1 MTEVVITKTTV
12 VTSAN
17 TAAGGVVTNPPSR
30 EVVVVAGIPGP
41 PGQPAVGALLASNK
55 LAELATSSETQ
66 EAAQKN
72 LGLGLT
78 DPLAYYILAKA

>member
-1 MTEVVITKTTV
+1 MTEVVTTKTTV

-17 TAAGGVVTNPPSR
+17 IAARGVVTNPSSR
-30 EVVVVAGIPGP
+30 EVVVVSGIPGP
-41 PGQPAVGALLASNK
+41 PGQPAVGSLLAANK

-66 EAAQKN
+66 EAAQQN

>member
-1 MTEVVITKTTV
+1 MTEVVTTKTTV
-12 VTSAN
+12 ITSVNAAARGIVTSN
-17 TAAGGVVTNPPSR
+17 PSR
-30 EVVVVAGIPGP
+30 EVVVVSGLPGLP
-41 PGQPAVGALLASNK
+41 PVDALLATNK

-66 EAAQKN
+66 EAAQQN

>member
-1 MTEVVITKTTV
+1 MTEVVTTKTTV

-17 TAAGGVVTNPPSR
+17 IAAR
-30 EVVVVAGIPGP
+30 EVVVVSGIPGP
-41 PGQPAVGALLASNK
+41 PGQPAVGSLLAANK

-66 EAAQKN
+66 EAAQQN